1 MPTTSLLTPYSLGHL
16 RLPNRLVMAPMTR
29 FRAAE
34 DGTPLPVV
42 ADYYAQRASAGLI
55 VTEGIWPSRAGQSGW
70 RMPGLETMEHIIGWR
85 GVTKAVHASGGRIF
99 AQLMHGGRQG
109 HPLSRLTGDIPAG
122 PSSVPVPG
130 PVHVRDGGKADSV
143 TPRAMTREDIHQ
155 AVRDHVS
162 AARNA
167 IEAGFDGVELHG
179 ANSYLIHQFL
189 ADNTNLRDD
198 EYGRRTTEDR
208 IRFPVEVVKA
218 VADAIGAGRTGLRLS
233 PGNPQFG
240 MEEAAPGPVYR
251 NLVRALDGL
260 GLAYLHLTDNDAYPA
275 LTDLRAHWHGVLIAN
290 VGENREP
297 TSRADGEAVL
307 LTGRADLVSYGR
319 ACIAN
324 PDLPHRFER
333 DSALNAINGDHLYT
347 HGAIGYTDYPPLGIP
362 AGSQERIESV

>member
-1 MPTTSLLTPYSLGHL
+1 M
-16 RLPNRLVMAPMTR
+16 VMAPMTR

-55 VTEGIWPSRAGQSGW
+55 ITEGIWPSRAGQSGW
-70 RMPGLETMEHIIGWR
+70 RMPGLETAEHIKGWQA
-85 GVTKAVHASGGRIF
+85 VTEAVHAAGGRIF

-109 HPLSRLTGDIPAG
+109 HPLSRLAADIPAG

-130 PVHVRDGGKADSV
+130 PVHVRDGGKADPV
-143 TPRAMTREDIHQ
+143 TPRVMTREDIQQ

-167 IEAGFDGVELHG
+167 IDAGFDGVELHG

-198 EYGRRTTEDR
+198 EYGRRTIEDR
-208 IRFPVEVVKA
+208 IRFPVEVVTA
-218 VADAIGAGRTGLRLS
+218 VANAIGAERTGLRLS

-240 MEEAAPGPVYR
+240 MEEANPGPVYR
-251 NLVRALDGL
+251 ALVGALDGL
-260 GLAYLHLTDNDAYPA
+260 GLAYLHLTDNDCYPA

-290 VGENREP
+290 VGENRAP
-297 TSRADGEAVL
+297 TNRADGEAVL

-319 ACIAN
+319 AFIAN
-324 PDLPHRFER
+324 PDLPRRFEMN
-333 DSALNAINGDHLYT
+333 SVLNTIDADHLYT
-347 HGAIGYTDYPPLGIP
+347 HGAIGYTDYPPLDAR
-362 AGSQERIESV
+362 AGSQQRAEPV